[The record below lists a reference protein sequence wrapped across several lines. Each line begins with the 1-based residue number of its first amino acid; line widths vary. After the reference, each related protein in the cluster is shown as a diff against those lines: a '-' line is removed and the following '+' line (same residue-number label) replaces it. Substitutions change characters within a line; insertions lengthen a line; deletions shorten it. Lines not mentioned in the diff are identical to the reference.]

1 MSVLSATP
9 TDYGIDTDRAQ
20 PLEAIPA
27 FVRRRLGGRYPLD
40 PFGGDPQLMDLA
52 SPLTGL
58 VAPVDVYGGEYL
70 PKRGGAL
77 LVANRGLGM
86 EPFALG
92 NAVRKAVQRKVRL
105 VGTSSLPVVEGI
117 SRKLGA
123 IGTRQGDISAAL
135 RAGHLV
141 AAPLGITWARSG
153 AGEPP
158 RGVVSAALGFSV
170 IPVAVVP
177 GGPFGL
183 PVGRWR
189 VRIGAPLGAIGGSR
203 PGDALAAAEL
213 AERVRRAV
221 DRLLVELQH
230 PRSRG

>member
-1 MSVLSATP
+1 MVASAAA
-9 TDYGIDTDRAQ
+9 TDYGIDPDRAQ
-20 PLEAIPA
+20 PLESLPA
-27 FVRRRLGGRYPLD
+27 FVRRRFGGRYPID

-52 SPLTGL
+52 SPISGVL
-58 VAPVDVYGGEYL
+58 APVDVTGGDHL

-77 LVANRGLGM
+77 LVANRGLGL

-92 NAVRKAVQRKVRL
+92 NAVRQVVQRKVRIL
-105 VGTSSLPVVEGI
+105 GTSPIPVWDGL

-123 IGTRQGDISAAL
+123 VGTRPGDISAAL

-141 AAPLGITWARSG
+141 AAPLGITWFRPG
-153 AGEPP
+153 VGDPP
-158 RGVVSAALGFSV
+158 RAVVASALGFPV
-170 IPVAVVP
+170 VPVAVVA

-189 VRIGAPLGAIGGSR
+189 VRVGAPLAAVGGSK

-213 AERVRRAV
+213 AERVRSAI
-221 DRLLVELQH
+221 DRLLVELRR
-230 PRSRG
+230 PRD